1 MLGWLPC
8 RFWNDMKRFLS
19 TSRRSPERRP
29 LSTLDGRSIET
40 LRVFHEVARALTSN
54 LELDSLLRSIMHQL
68 EEFFGPEHWSLL
80 MVDEE
85 TKELYFALSAEL
97 DTAAIQGMRL
107 RPGEGIAGYVATT
120 GNPLVVPDVS
130 ADADWSRYAAQHP
143 ELNLKSIACVPIRHG
158 TRVLGVLQLNNSQ
171 LDLLP
176 ESSLAFLRVL
186 CDYAAIALENAR
198 HVKLIHHL
206 SVTDD
211 CTGLFNARHL
221 YTLLDEE
228 MASIASAASAR
239 VVSIAPAHFSLLFM
253 DLDHFKSINDTHGH
267 IVGSRLLAEIGNLL
281 KRTLGPDHAAFRY
294 GGDEFVALLRGMDKE
309 AATAAAENILSC
321 LTQTRYLTG
330 DGLSLSMTA
339 SLGLATYPQDGTT
352 LPDMIRVAD
361 TMMYLAKAQGRNR
374 LVVADTNAPVTQP
387 VPKTSR
393 HS

>member
-1 MLGWLPC
+1 M
-8 RFWNDMKRFLS
+8 MKNFLS
-19 TSRRSPERRP
+19 TNRRPKERRP
-29 LSTLDGRSIET
+29 LATLDGRSIET

-54 LELDSLLRSIMHQL
+54 LELDSLLRSIMRQL

-85 TKELYFALSAEL
+85 TMELYFALSAEL
-97 DTAAIQGMRL
+97 DENTIKGLRL

-143 ELNLKSIACVPIRHG
+143 ELNLKSIACLPIRHG
-158 TRVLGVLQLNNSQ
+158 GRTLGVLQLNNSQ
-171 LDLLP
+171 LDLMP

-221 YTLLDEE
+221 YTLLEE
-228 MASIASAASAR
+228 EVNPPLDAR
-239 VVSIAPAHFSLLFM
+239 VVPIVQPQFSLLFM
-253 DLDHFKSINDTHGH
+253 DLDHFKTINDVHGH
-267 IVGSRLLAEIGNLL
+267 IIGSRLLAEIGNLL

-294 GGDEFVALLRGMDKE
+294 GGDEFVALLRNTNKE
-309 AATAAAENILSC
+309 AGTATAQRVLDC
-321 LTQTRYLTG
+321 LTQARFLTS

-339 SLGLATYPQDGTT
+339 SLGLATFPEDGTT
-352 LPDMIRVAD
+352 LQDMIRVAD
-361 TMMYLAKAQGRNR
+361 TMMYTAKAEGRNR
-374 LVVADTNAPVTQP
+374 IIVADSNAPVTQP
-387 VPKTSR
+387 IPKTSR
-393 HS
+393 HN

>member
-1 MLGWLPC
+1 M
-8 RFWNDMKRFLS
+8 R
-19 TSRRSPERRP
+19 
-29 LSTLDGRSIET
+29 
-40 LRVFHEVARALTSN
+40 
-54 LELDSLLRSIMHQL
+54 QL

-85 TKELYFALSAEL
+85 TMELYFALSAEL
-97 DTAAIQGMRL
+97 DENTIKGLRL

-143 ELNLKSIACVPIRHG
+143 ELNLKSIACLPIRHG
-158 TRVLGVLQLNNSQ
+158 GRTLGVLQLNNSQ
-171 LDLLP
+171 LDLMP

-221 YTLLDEE
+221 YTLLEE
-228 MASIASAASAR
+228 EVNPPLDAR
-239 VVSIAPAHFSLLFM
+239 VVPIVQPQFSLLFM
-253 DLDHFKSINDTHGH
+253 DLDHFKTINDVHGH
-267 IVGSRLLAEIGNLL
+267 IIGSRLLAEIGNLL

-294 GGDEFVALLRGMDKE
+294 GGDEFVALLRNTNKE
-309 AATAAAENILSC
+309 AGTATAQRVLDC
-321 LTQTRYLTG
+321 LTQARFLTS

-339 SLGLATYPQDGTT
+339 SLGLATFPEDGTT
-352 LPDMIRVAD
+352 LQDMIRVAD
-361 TMMYLAKAQGRNR
+361 TMMYTAKAEGRNR
-374 LVVADTNAPVTQP
+374 IIVADSNAPVTQP
-387 VPKTSR
+387 IPKTSR
-393 HS
+393 HN

>member
-1 MLGWLPC
+1 M
-8 RFWNDMKRFLS
+8 MKNFLS
-19 TSRRSPERRP
+19 TRRPNERRP
-29 LSTLDGRSIET
+29 LATIDGRSIET

-85 TKELYFALSAEL
+85 TMELYFALSAEL
-97 DTAAIQGMRL
+97 DETTIKGLRL
-107 RPGEGIAGYVATT
+107 RPGEGIAGYVATS

-130 ADADWSRYAAQHP
+130 ADPDWSRYAAQHP
-143 ELNLKSIACVPIRHG
+143 ELNLKSIACLPIRHG
-158 TRVLGVLQLNNSQ
+158 KRVLGVLQLNNSQ
-171 LDLLP
+171 LDLMP
-176 ESSLAFLRVL
+176 ESSIAFLRVL

-221 YTLLDEE
+221 YTLLEQEVAPSSDP
-228 MASIASAASAR
+228 R
-239 VVSIAPAHFSLLFM
+239 VVPIQQPHFSLLFM
-253 DLDHFKSINDTHGH
+253 DLDHFKTINDVHGH

-294 GGDEFVALLRGMDKE
+294 GGDEFVALLRGMDKDT
-309 AATAAAENILSC
+309 ATVTAHRVLDSITQARF
-321 LTQTRYLTG
+321 LTSE
-330 DGLSLSMTA
+330 GLSLTMTA
-339 SLGLATYPQDGTT
+339 SLGLATFPQDGTT
-352 LPDMIRVAD
+352 LQDMIRVAD
-361 TMMYLAKAQGRNR
+361 TMMYTAKAEGRNR
-374 LVVADTNAPVTQP
+374 VVVADSNAPVTQP
-387 VPKTSR
+387 IPKTSR

>member
-1 MLGWLPC
+1 
-8 RFWNDMKRFLS
+8 MKRFLS
-19 TSRRSPERRP
+19 TSRRSNERRP

-85 TKELYFALSAEL
+85 TMELYFALSAEL
-97 DTAAIQGMRL
+97 DENTIKGLRL

-228 MASIASAASAR
+228 MASIASAAAAR

-253 DLDHFKSINDTHGH
+253 DLDHFKSINDVHGH

-321 LTQTRYLTG
+321 ITQTRYLTG
-330 DGLSLSMTA
+330 EGLSLSMTA
-339 SLGLATYPQDGTT
+339 SLGLATYPQDGST
-352 LPDMIRVAD
+352 LQDMIRVAD
-361 TMMYLAKAQGRNR
+361 TMMYTAKAEGRNR
-374 LVVADTNAPVTQP
+374 LVVADSNAPVTQP
-387 VPKTSR
+387 VAKTSR

>member
-1 MLGWLPC
+1 
-8 RFWNDMKRFLS
+8 MKRFFS
-19 TSRRSPERRP
+19 TSRRSRERRP

-68 EEFFGPEHWSLL
+68 EDFFGPEHWSLL

-85 TKELYFALSAEL
+85 TMELYFALSAEL
-97 DTAAIQGMRL
+97 DKTAIQGLRL

-143 ELNLKSIACVPIRHG
+143 ELNLKSIACLPIRHG
-158 TRVLGVLQLNNSQ
+158 TRTLGVLQLNNSQ
-171 LDLLP
+171 IDLLP

-228 MASIASAASAR
+228 MAAITSAASAR

-253 DLDHFKSINDTHGH
+253 DLDHFKNINDTHGH

-309 AATAAAENILSC
+309 AATAAAEDILSC
-321 LTQTRYLTG
+321 ITQTRYLTG
-330 DGLSLSMTA
+330 EGLSLSMTA
-339 SLGLATYPQDGTT
+339 SLGLATYPQDGAT

>member
-1 MLGWLPC
+1 
-8 RFWNDMKRFLS
+8 MKRFFS
-19 TSRRSPERRP
+19 TSRRSHERRP

-68 EEFFGPEHWSLL
+68 EDFFGPEHWSLL

-85 TKELYFALSAEL
+85 TMELYFALSAEL
-97 DTAAIQGMRL
+97 DTDSIKGLRL
-107 RPGEGIAGYVATT
+107 RPGEGIAGYVAST

-130 ADADWSRYAAQHP
+130 ADADWSRYARQHP
-143 ELNLKSIACVPIRHG
+143 ELNLKSIACLPIRHG

-221 YTLLDEE
+221 YTLLEQE
-228 MASIASAASAR
+228 MVANTTTADAR
-239 VVSIAPAHFSLLFM
+239 VVPIAQPHFSLLFM
-253 DLDHFKSINDTHGH
+253 DLDHFKSINDVHGH
-267 IVGSRLLAEIGNLL
+267 IIGSRLLAEIGNLI

-294 GGDEFVALLRGMDKE
+294 GGDEFVALLRGMDKP
-309 AATAAAENILSC
+309 AATAAAQNILSC
-321 LTQTRYLTG
+321 LTEARFLTA

-339 SLGLATYPQDGTT
+339 SLGLATFPQDGAT
-352 LPDMIRVAD
+352 LQEMIRVAD

>member
-1 MLGWLPC
+1 
-8 RFWNDMKRFLS
+8 MKRLFS
-19 TSRRSPERRP
+19 TNRRPNERRP
-29 LSTLDGRSIET
+29 LATLDGRSTET

-54 LELDSLLRSIMHQL
+54 LELDSLLRAIMHQL

-85 TKELYFALSAEL
+85 TMELYFALHAGL
-97 DTAAIQGMRL
+97 DDNSPVKGLRL
-107 RPGEGIAGYVATT
+107 RPGEGIAGYVAST

-143 ELNLKSIACVPIRHG
+143 ELNLKSIACLPIRHG
-158 TRVLGVLQLNNSQ
+158 KRVLGVLQLNNSQ
-171 LDLLP
+171 LDLMP

-221 YTLLDEE
+221 YTLLEEE
-228 MASIASAASAR
+228 MAANTAASGAR
-239 VVSIAPAHFSLLFM
+239 VVSIVPAQFSLLFL
-253 DLDHFKSINDTHGH
+253 DLDHFKTINDVHGH
-267 IVGSRLLAEIGNLL
+267 IIGSRLLAEIGNLL

-294 GGDEFVALLRGMDKE
+294 GGDEFVALLRGMDK
-309 AATAAAENILSC
+309 ATATTCAERVLDAI
-321 LTQTRYLTG
+321 TQARFLTG

-339 SLGLATYPQDGTT
+339 SLGLATFPEDGST
-352 LPDMIRVAD
+352 LQDMIRVAD
-361 TMMYLAKAQGRNR
+361 TMMYTAKADGRNR
-374 LVVADTNAPVTQP
+374 LVVADSNAPITQP
-387 VPKTSR
+387 IPKTSR